1 MTTPESSGLLAERRQ
16 INDRLEALALEIV
29 GVRSMLD
36 TQFRRITSSAELD
49 LLPPA
54 QRPPTA
60 SRRQPHHARG
70 RSRI

>member
-1 MTTPESSGLLAERRQ
+1 MTTPESSGLLAERQQ
-16 INDRLEALALEIV
+16 INDRLQALALEIF

-54 QRPPTA
+54 QGPPA
-60 SRRQPHHARG
+60 SFRRLPHRRHG

>member
-1 MTTPESSGLLAERRQ
+1 MTTPESSGLLAERQR
-16 INDRLEALALEIV
+16 INDRLQALALEIS

-36 TQFRRITSSAELD
+36 TQFRRITSSPELD

-54 QRPPTA
+54 QGPPA
-60 SRRQPHHARG
+60 SFRRLFHHRRG

>member
-1 MTTPESSGLLAERRQ
+1 MTTPESSGLLAERQQ
-16 INDRLEALALEIV
+16 INDRLQALALEIF

-36 TQFRRITSSAELD
+36 TQFRRIASSAELD

-54 QRPPTA
+54 QGPPA
-60 SRRQPHHARG
+60 SFRRHPHYRHG

>member
-1 MTTPESSGLLAERRQ
+1 MTTPEASGLLAERRQ

-54 QRPPTA
+54 QGTPTS